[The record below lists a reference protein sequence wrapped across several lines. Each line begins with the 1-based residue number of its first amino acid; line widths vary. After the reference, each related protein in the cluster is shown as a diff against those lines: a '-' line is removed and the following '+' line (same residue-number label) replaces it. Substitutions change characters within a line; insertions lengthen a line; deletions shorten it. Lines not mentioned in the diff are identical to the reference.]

1 MELRDYWR
9 LVIRNLPIVASS
21 IVAGILVSAGITFSM
36 TPMYQASAQIFV
48 STPASSLDIS
58 ALATGSSFSQQ
69 RVKSYAQII
78 NGPATLQ
85 PVVDK
90 LGLDESAYSL
100 SKRVTA
106 SAPLDTVLITLKVS
120 DENAVM
126 AAKIANAV
134 ARQFSITVASL
145 EISQSGLGTSPVKVS
160 TVKNA
165 ITPSSPSSPKKAL
178 NLALGLLL
186 GLGLGLA
193 IAIVRQIFDTTIKT
207 EGDLQGLTLLS
218 AIPFDK
224 EAETKPLITQLG
236 RYASRAETYRQLRT
250 NLQFVRPD
258 NPARVIAVSSG
269 MPGEGKT
276 TTSINVALA
285 MQQAGLKVVL
295 VEADLRRPKT
305 IEYLKIQKGKAGLS
319 ELLSGI
325 KPAKSFEQI
334 EALLI
339 DSEEGLKVLTS
350 GAIPPNPAE
359 LLNSDAM
366 SSLLGILKK
375 SFDYVIID
383 CPPLLPITDGAL
395 IAAKSDGV
403 VLVIRA
409 ASTKTNQL
417 SGSIESLTAVGS
429 GILGVVLNMI
439 PQNRSYYDYGY
450 KYGYYSYGKRGYGK
464 LEYGK
469 LGYGAK
475 PQSTNTYAP
484 NPES

>member
-9 LVIRNLPIVASS
+9 LVIRNLPVMVASLL
-21 IVAGILVSAGITFSM
+21 AGIIVSISITFSM
-36 TPMYQASAQIFV
+36 TPMYQATSQIFV

-78 NGPATLQ
+78 NGPATLK
-85 PVVDK
+85 PVIDF
-90 LGLDESAYSL
+90 LELDETAYSL

-120 DENAVM
+120 DESAIM

-134 ARQFSITVASL
+134 ARQFSLTVASL
-145 EISQSGLGTSPVKVS
+145 EISQSGTGSSPVKVS
-160 TVKNA
+160 TVKDA
-165 ITPSSPSSPKKAL
+165 VTPTSPSSPKKAL
-178 NLALGLLL
+178 NLALGILL

-193 IAIVRQIFDTTIKT
+193 LAIIRQIFDTSIKT
-207 EGDLQGLTLLS
+207 EEDLMGLTLLA

-224 EAETKPLITQLG
+224 EAETKPLLTQLG
-236 RYASRAETYRQLRT
+236 RYASRAESYRQLRT
-250 NLQFVRPD
+250 NLQFIRPD
-258 NPARVIAVSSG
+258 SPARVIAVTSA

-276 TTSINVALA
+276 TTSINIALA
-285 MQQAGLKVVL
+285 MKQAGSKVVL
-295 VEADLRRPKT
+295 IEADLRRPK
-305 IEYLKIQKGKAGLS
+305 IHEYLKTPKYETGLS

-325 KPAKSFEQI
+325 KPAKTFDQIDSLLI
-334 EALLI
+334 EAA
-339 DSEEGLKVLTS
+339 EGVKVLSS

-366 SSLLGILKK
+366 TSLLSILKEH
-375 SFDYVIID
+375 FDYVIID

-403 VLVIRA
+403 LLVVRA
-409 ASTKTNQL
+409 ASTKTAQL
-417 SGSIESLTAVGS
+417 KGSIESLTAVGS
-429 GILGVVLNMI
+429 GILGVELNMI

-450 KYGYYSYGKRGYGK
+450 KYGYYSYGKRGYG
-464 LEYGK
+464 
-469 LGYGAK
+469 AK
-475 PQSTNTYAP
+475 APSNTTYAP
-484 NPES
+484 NQD

>member
-1 MELRDYWR
+1 MG
-9 LVIRNLPIVASS
+9 ASLL
-21 IVAGILVSAGITFSM
+21 AGLIVSASITFSM
-36 TPMYQASAQIFV
+36 TPMYQATSQIFV

-85 PVVDK
+85 PVIDFLK
-90 LGLDESAYSL
+90 LDETPFSL

-106 SAPLDTVLITLKVS
+106 TAPLDTVLITLKVT
-120 DENAVM
+120 DESAVT

-134 ARQFSITVASL
+134 ARQFSITVSSL
-145 EISQSGLGTSPVKVS
+145 EISQSGTGTSPVKVS
-160 TVKNA
+160 TVKSA
-165 ITPSSPSSPKKAL
+165 VTPTSPSSPKKAL
-178 NLALGLLL
+178 NLALGILL

-193 IAIVRQIFDTTIKT
+193 LSIIRQIFDTSIKT
-207 EGDLQGLTLLS
+207 EEDLLGLTLLA

-224 EAETKPLITQLG
+224 EAETKPLLTQLG
-236 RYASRAETYRQLRT
+236 RYASRAESYRQLRT

-258 NPARVIAVSSG
+258 KPARVIAVTSA

-276 TTSINVALA
+276 TTSINIA
-285 MQQAGLKVVL
+285 MAMRQAGSKVAL
-295 VEADLRRPKT
+295 VEADLRRPR
-305 IEYLKIQKGKAGLS
+305 IHEYLKTPKYETGLS

-325 KPAKSFEQI
+325 KPTKTFDQ
-334 EALLI
+334 I
-339 DSEEGLKVLTS
+339 DSFLTEADGGLKVLSS

-366 SSLLGILKK
+366 SSLLSILKDH
-375 SFDYVIID
+375 FDYVIID

-403 VLVIRA
+403 LLVVRA
-409 ASTKTNQL
+409 ASTKTAQFK
-417 SGSIESLTAVGS
+417 GSIEALTSVGAS
-429 GILGVVLNMI
+429 ILGVELNMV

-450 KYGYYSYGKRGYGK
+450 KYGYYSYGKS
-464 LEYGK
+464 
-469 LGYGAK
+469 GYGAK
-475 PQSTNTYAP
+475 TQSINTYAP
-484 NPES
+484 NQE

>member
-1 MELRDYWR
+1 MG
-9 LVIRNLPIVASS
+9 ASLL
-21 IVAGILVSAGITFSM
+21 AGIIVSVSITFSM
-36 TPMYQASAQIFV
+36 TPMYQATSQIFV

-85 PVVDK
+85 PVIDF
-90 LGLDESAYSL
+90 LELDETAYSL

-120 DENAVM
+120 DESAIM

-134 ARQFSITVASL
+134 ARQFSLTVASL
-145 EISQSGLGTSPVKVS
+145 EISQSGAGNSPVKVS
-160 TVKNA
+160 TVKDA
-165 ITPSSPSSPKKAL
+165 VTPTSPSSPKKAL
-178 NLALGLLL
+178 NLALGVLL

-193 IAIVRQIFDTTIKT
+193 LAIIRQIFDTSIKT
-207 EGDLQGLTLLS
+207 EEDLMGLTLLA

-224 EAETKPLITQLG
+224 EAETKPLLTQLG
-236 RYASRAETYRQLRT
+236 RYASRAESYRQLRT
-250 NLQFVRPD
+250 NLQFIRPD
-258 NPARVIAVSSG
+258 NPARVIAVTSA

-276 TTSINVALA
+276 TTSINIALA
-285 MQQAGLKVVL
+285 MRQAGSKVVL
-295 VEADLRRPKT
+295 IEADLRRPK
-305 IEYLKIQKGKAGLS
+305 IHEYLKTPKYGTGVS

-325 KPAKSFEQI
+325 KPAKTFDQIDTLLI
-334 EALLI
+334 EAA
-339 DSEEGLKVLTS
+339 EGVKVLSS

-366 SSLLGILKK
+366 TSLLSILKEH
-375 SFDYVIID
+375 FDYVIID

-403 VLVIRA
+403 LLVVRA
-409 ASTKTNQL
+409 ASTKSAQL
-417 SGSIESLTAVGS
+417 KGSIESLTAVGS
-429 GILGVVLNMI
+429 GILGVELNMI

-450 KYGYYSYGKRGYGK
+450 KYGYYSYGKRGYG
-464 LEYGK
+464 
-469 LGYGAK
+469 AK
-475 PQSTNTYAP
+475 APSNNTYAP
-484 NPES
+484 NQD

>member
-1 MELRDYWR
+1 VELRDYWR
-9 LVIRNLPIVASS
+9 LVIRNLPVMAASLL
-21 IVAGILVSAGITFSM
+21 AGIIVSASITFSM
-36 TPMYQASAQIFV
+36 TPMYQATSQIFV

-85 PVVDK
+85 PVIDF
-90 LGLDESAYSL
+90 LELDETASSL

-120 DENAVM
+120 DESAIM

-134 ARQFSITVASL
+134 ARQFSLTVASL
-145 EISQSGLGTSPVKVS
+145 EISQSGSGSSPVKVS
-160 TVKNA
+160 TVKDA
-165 ITPSSPSSPKKAL
+165 VTPTSPSSPKKAL
-178 NLALGLLL
+178 NLALGILL

-193 IAIVRQIFDTTIKT
+193 LAIIRQIFDTSIKT
-207 EGDLQGLTLLS
+207 EEDLMGLTLLA

-224 EAETKPLITQLG
+224 EAATKPLLTQLG
-236 RYASRAETYRQLRT
+236 RYASRAESYRQLRT
-250 NLQFVRPD
+250 NLQFIRPD
-258 NPARVIAVSSG
+258 SPARVIAVTSA

-276 TTSINVALA
+276 TTSINIALA
-285 MQQAGLKVVL
+285 MKQAGSKVVL
-295 VEADLRRPKT
+295 IEADLRRPKAY
-305 IEYLKIQKGKAGLS
+305 EYLKTPKHGTGLS

-325 KPAKSFEQI
+325 KPAKTFDQI
-334 EALLI
+334 DSLLI
-339 DSEEGLKVLTS
+339 EVAEGVKVLSS

-366 SSLLGILKK
+366 TSLLSILKEH
-375 SFDYVIID
+375 FDYVIID

-403 VLVIRA
+403 LLVVRA
-409 ASTKTNQL
+409 ASTKTAQL
-417 SGSIESLTAVGS
+417 KGSVEALTAVGS
-429 GILGVVLNMI
+429 GILGVELNMI

-450 KYGYYSYGKRGYGK
+450 KYGYYSYGKRGYG
-464 LEYGK
+464 
-469 LGYGAK
+469 AK
-475 PQSTNTYAP
+475 TQSNNTYAP
-484 NPES
+484 NQD

>member
-9 LVIRNLPIVASS
+9 LVIRNLPVMGASLL
-21 IVAGILVSAGITFSM
+21 AGLVISASITFSM
-36 TPMYQASAQIFV
+36 TPMYQATSQIFV

-85 PVVDK
+85 PVIDF
-90 LGLDESAYSL
+90 LELDETAFSL

-120 DENAVM
+120 DESAIM

-134 ARQFSITVASL
+134 ARQFSITVSSL
-145 EISQSGLGTSPVKVS
+145 EISQSGTGTSPVKVS
-160 TVKNA
+160 TVKDA
-165 ITPSSPSSPKKAL
+165 VTPTSPSSPKKAL
-178 NLALGLLL
+178 NLALGVLL

-193 IAIVRQIFDTTIKT
+193 LAIVRQIFDTTIKT
-207 EGDLQGLTLLS
+207 EEDLLGLTLLS

-224 EAETKPLITQLG
+224 DAETKPLLTQLG
-236 RYASRAETYRQLRT
+236 RYASRAESYRQLRT

-258 NPARVIAVSSG
+258 NPARVIAVTSA

-276 TTSINVALA
+276 TTSLNIALA
-285 MQQAGLKVVL
+285 MRQAGSKVVL
-295 VEADLRRPKT
+295 IEADLRRPK
-305 IEYLKIQKGKAGLS
+305 IHEYLKTPKYGTGLS

-325 KPAKSFEQI
+325 QPAKTFDQI
-334 EALLI
+334 EKLLI
-339 DSEEGLKVLTS
+339 ESEEGLMVLSS

-366 SSLLGILKK
+366 SSLLSILKDN
-375 SFDYVIID
+375 FDYVIID

-403 VLVIRA
+403 LLVVRA
-409 ASTKTNQL
+409 ASTKTAQL
-417 SGSIESLTAVGS
+417 KGSMESLSAVGA
-429 GILGVVLNMI
+429 GILGVELNMI

-450 KYGYYSYGKRGYGK
+450 KYGYYSYGKRGYG
-464 LEYGK
+464 
-469 LGYGAK
+469 AK
-475 PQSTNTYAP
+475 TQPNNTYAP
-484 NPES
+484 NQE

>member
-1 MELRDYWR
+1 MG
-9 LVIRNLPIVASS
+9 ASLL
-21 IVAGILVSAGITFSM
+21 AGIIVSVSITFSM
-36 TPMYQASAQIFV
+36 TPMYQATSQIFV

-85 PVVDK
+85 PVIDF
-90 LGLDESAYSL
+90 LELDETAYSL

-120 DENAVM
+120 DESAIM

-134 ARQFSITVASL
+134 ARQFSLTVASL
-145 EISQSGLGTSPVKVS
+145 EISQSGAGNSPVKVS
-160 TVKNA
+160 TVKDA
-165 ITPSSPSSPKKAL
+165 VTPTSPSSPKKAL
-178 NLALGLLL
+178 NLALGVLL

-193 IAIVRQIFDTTIKT
+193 LAIIRQIFDTSIKT
-207 EGDLQGLTLLS
+207 EEDLMGLTLLA

-224 EAETKPLITQLG
+224 EAETKPLLTQLG
-236 RYASRAETYRQLRT
+236 RYASRAESYRQLRT
-250 NLQFVRPD
+250 NLQFIRPD
-258 NPARVIAVSSG
+258 NPARVIAVTSA

-276 TTSINVALA
+276 TTSINIALA
-285 MQQAGLKVVL
+285 MRQAGSKVVL
-295 VEADLRRPKT
+295 IEADLRRPK
-305 IEYLKIQKGKAGLS
+305 IHEYLKTPKYGTGVS

-325 KPAKSFEQI
+325 KPAKTFDQIDTLLI
-334 EALLI
+334 EAA
-339 DSEEGLKVLTS
+339 EGVKVLSS

-366 SSLLGILKK
+366 TSLLSILKEH
-375 SFDYVIID
+375 FDYVIID

-403 VLVIRA
+403 LLVVRA
-409 ASTKTNQL
+409 ASTKSAQL
-417 SGSIESLTAVGS
+417 KGSIESLAAVGS
-429 GILGVVLNMI
+429 GILGVELNMI

-450 KYGYYSYGKRGYGK
+450 KYGYYSYGKRGYG
-464 LEYGK
+464 
-469 LGYGAK
+469 AK
-475 PQSTNTYAP
+475 APSNNTYAP
-484 NPES
+484 NQD

>member
-9 LVIRNLPIVASS
+9 LVIRNLPIMGASLL
-21 IVAGILVSAGITFSM
+21 AGIIVSVSITFSM
-36 TPMYQASAQIFV
+36 TPMYQATSQIFV

-85 PVVDK
+85 PVIDF
-90 LGLDESAYSL
+90 LELDETAYSL

-120 DENAVM
+120 DESAIM

-134 ARQFSITVASL
+134 ARQFSLTVASL
-145 EISQSGLGTSPVKVS
+145 EISQSGAGNSPVKVS
-160 TVKNA
+160 TVKDA
-165 ITPSSPSSPKKAL
+165 VTPTSPSSPKKAL
-178 NLALGLLL
+178 NLALGVLL

-193 IAIVRQIFDTTIKT
+193 LAIIRQIFDTSIKT
-207 EGDLQGLTLLS
+207 EEDLMGLTLLA

-224 EAETKPLITQLG
+224 EAETKPLLTQLG
-236 RYASRAETYRQLRT
+236 RYASRAESYRQLRT
-250 NLQFVRPD
+250 NLQFIRPD
-258 NPARVIAVSSG
+258 NPARVIAVTSA

-276 TTSINVALA
+276 TTSINIALA
-285 MQQAGLKVVL
+285 MRQAGSKVVL
-295 VEADLRRPKT
+295 IEADLRRPK
-305 IEYLKIQKGKAGLS
+305 IHEYLKTPKYGTGVS

-325 KPAKSFEQI
+325 KPAKTFDQIDTLLI
-334 EALLI
+334 EAA
-339 DSEEGLKVLTS
+339 EGVKVLSS

-366 SSLLGILKK
+366 TSLLSILKEH
-375 SFDYVIID
+375 FDYVIID

-403 VLVIRA
+403 LLVVRA
-409 ASTKTNQL
+409 ASTKSAQL
-417 SGSIESLTAVGS
+417 KGSIESLAAVGS
-429 GILGVVLNMI
+429 GILGVELNMI

-450 KYGYYSYGKRGYGK
+450 KYGYYSYGKRGYG
-464 LEYGK
+464 
-469 LGYGAK
+469 AK
-475 PQSTNTYAP
+475 APSNNTYAP
-484 NPES
+484 NQD